1 MAQTFLTNPDIII
14 LDEPFSGLDPV
25 NAQILK
31 DIINEF
37 INKDRL
43 LIFSSHQM
51 NYVEEFCEDIA
62 LIDKGTIVLTGNLNK
77 IKREYGK
84 NRLTVS
90 SLSLSLEQLKR
101 LIEDEMN
108 NIVKEVEMKKEY
120 LIIEL
125 QEDYTKN
132 DFLRAAVDK
141 NIDIK
146 KFSIYEP
153 GLEDIFVK
161 KVGEK

>member
-1 MAQTFLTNPDIII
+1 
-14 LDEPFSGLDPV
+14 
-25 NAQILK
+25 
-31 DIINEF
+31 
-37 INKDRL
+37 
-43 LIFSSHQM
+43 M

-132 DFLRAAVDK
+132 DF
-141 NIDIK
+141 
-146 KFSIYEP
+146 
-153 GLEDIFVK
+153 
-161 KVGEK
+161 